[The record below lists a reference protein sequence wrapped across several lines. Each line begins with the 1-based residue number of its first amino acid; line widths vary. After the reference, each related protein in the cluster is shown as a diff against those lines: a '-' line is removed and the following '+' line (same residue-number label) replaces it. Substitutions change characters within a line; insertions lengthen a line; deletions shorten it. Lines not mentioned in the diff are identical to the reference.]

1 MNDLKIFN
9 NAEFG
14 QIRTVESEDKIYFV
28 ASDIAKHWGMKI
40 PAK

>member
-14 QIRTVESEDKIYFV
+14 QIRTVEIGGKIYFV
-28 ASDIAKHWGMKI
+28 ASGVAR
-40 PAK
+40 A